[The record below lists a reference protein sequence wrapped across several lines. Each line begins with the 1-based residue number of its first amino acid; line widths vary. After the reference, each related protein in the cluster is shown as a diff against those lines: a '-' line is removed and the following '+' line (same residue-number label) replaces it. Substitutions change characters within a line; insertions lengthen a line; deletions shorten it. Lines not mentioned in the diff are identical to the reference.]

1 MTGAQPIGGRALL
14 VLGDLVTDVVALHAK
29 PLSPDTDTAARIAVR
44 PGGSAANTAAWAAH
58 AGAQVRLLAR
68 VGADSVDWHREA
80 LARGGV
86 ETCLRVDPDRP
97 TAVVIDLVDG
107 AGERTFVTDRGA
119 SGALGPS
126 DWEDSLLDGVGRLH
140 LSGYLLF
147 GAEGRALA
155 EVAVAA
161 ARARGIGVSV
171 DPASSGFLREFGAER
186 FLGLLGGVLFSGVDL
201 LLPNLDEAR
210 VLTGQADPAAA
221 ARALSAH
228 CGCRVALKLGAAGAL
243 LAEGGAL
250 LGPVPAP
257 EVVPLDSTGA
267 GDAFAGGLL
276 AALLAGGSLS
286 AAAAA
291 GCRLGAAAVVAV
303 GGRPGADSTHA

>member
-1 MTGAQPIGGRALL
+1 M
-14 VLGDLVTDVVALHAK
+14 VGDLVTDVVALHAK
-29 PLSPDTDTAARIAVR
+29 PLTPDTDTAARISVR

-58 AGAQVRLLAR
+58 AGARVRLLAR
-68 VGADSVDWHREA
+68 VGADSADWHREA

-86 ETCLRVDPDRP
+86 ETCLRVDPDRS

-119 SGALGPS
+119 SGVLGPS

-171 DPASSGFLREFGAER
+171 DPASSGFLCEIGAER
-186 FLGLLGGVLFSGVDL
+186 FLGLLGGVDL

-221 ARALSAH
+221 AQALSAH
-228 CGCRVALKLGAAGAL
+228 CGCQVALKLGAAGAL

-303 GGRPGADSTHA
+303 GGRPGADSTHV

>member
-1 MTGAQPIGGRALL
+1 MTSDQALL
-14 VLGDLVTDVVALHAK
+14 VLGDLVTDVVALHAE
-29 PLSPDTDTAARIAVR
+29 PLTPDTDTSARIAVR

-68 VGADSVDWHREA
+68 VGADSEDWHREA
-80 LARGGV
+80 LVRGGV
-86 ETCLRVDPDRP
+86 EACLRVDPERP

-155 EVAVAA
+155 AVAVAV

-171 DPASSGFLREFGAER
+171 DPASSGFLREFGADR
-186 FLGLLGGVLFSGVDL
+186 FLALLGGVDL

-210 VLTGQADPAAA
+210 VLTGQADPAIA
-221 ARALSAH
+221 ARVLSAR
-228 CGCRVALKLGAAGAL
+228 CDCLVALKLGAAGAL
-243 LAEGGAL
+243 LAERGAL

-257 EVVPLDSTGA
+257 AAVPLDSTGA

-276 AALLAGGSLS
+276 AALLADASPS
-286 AAAAA
+286 VAVAA
-291 GCRLGAAAVVAV
+291 GCRLGATAVVAV
-303 GGRPGADSTHA
+303 GGRPGAVSTH

>member
-1 MTGAQPIGGRALL
+1 MTTAQVTPAQALL
-14 VLGDLVTDVVALHAK
+14 VVGDLVTDVVALHAK
-29 PLSPDTDTAARIAVR
+29 PLSPDTDTSARIAVR

-58 AGAQVRLLAR
+58 AGVPARLLSR
-68 VGADSVDWHREA
+68 VGADSADWHREA

-86 ETCLRVDPDRP
+86 ETCLRVDRDRP

-126 DWEDSLLDGVGRLH
+126 DWQDALLDGVGRMH

-155 EVAVAA
+155 AVAVAA

-171 DPASSGFLREFGAER
+171 DPASSGFLREFGADR
-186 FLGLLGGVLFSGVDL
+186 FLALLGGVDL

-210 VLTGQADPAAA
+210 ALTGQSDPSIA
-221 ARALSAH
+221 ARVLSARCH
-228 CGCRVALKLGAAGAL
+228 CLVALKLGSAGAL
-243 LAEGGAL
+243 LAEHGAL
-250 LGPVPAP
+250 LGRVPAP
-257 EVVPLDSTGA
+257 AAVPLDSTGA

-276 AALLAGGSLS
+276 AALLDGADPA

-291 GCRLGAAAVVAV
+291 GCRLGATAVLAV
-303 GGRPGADSTHA
+303 GGRPAAATAH

>member
-1 MTGAQPIGGRALL
+1 MTSDQALL
-14 VLGDLVTDVVALHAK
+14 VVGDLVTDVVALHAK
-29 PLSPDTDTAARIAVR
+29 PLSPDTDTSARIAVR

-58 AGAQVRLLAR
+58 AGAPVRLLAR
-68 VGADSVDWHREA
+68 VGADSADWHREA
-80 LARGGV
+80 LVRAGV
-86 ETCLRVDPDRP
+86 EARLRVDRDRP

-171 DPASSGFLREFGAER
+171 DPASSGFLREFGADR
-186 FLGLLGGVLFSGVDL
+186 FLALLGGVDL

-210 VLTGQADPAAA
+210 ELTGQADPAIA
-221 ARALSAH
+221 ARVLSAR
-228 CGCRVALKLGAAGAL
+228 CDCLVALKLGAAGAL
-243 LAEGGAL
+243 LAERAAL
-250 LGPVPAP
+250 LGTVPAP
-257 EVVPLDSTGA
+257 AAVPLDSTGA

-276 AALLAGGSLS
+276 AALLAGVEP
-286 AAAAA
+286 AVAAAA
-291 GCRLGAAAVVAV
+291 GCRLGARAVVAV
-303 GGRPGADSTHA
+303 GGRPQAVSTR

>member
-1 MTGAQPIGGRALL
+1 M
-14 VLGDLVTDVVALHAK
+14 VGDLVTDVVALHAK
-29 PLSPDTDTAARIAVR
+29 PLTPDTDTAARIAVR

-58 AGAQVRLLAR
+58 AGVRVRLLAR
-68 VGADSVDWHREA
+68 VGADSADWHREA

-97 TAVVIDLVDG
+97 TAVVIVLVDG

-147 GAEGRALA
+147 GAEGRELA
-155 EVAVAA
+155 VVAVQA

-186 FLGLLGGVLFSGVDL
+186 FLALLDGVDL
-201 LLPNLDEAR
+201 LLPNLDEALA
-210 VLTGQADPAAA
+210 LTGQADPVAA

-243 LAEGGAL
+243 LAEHGTL

-257 EVVPLDSTGA
+257 AVVPLDSTGA

-303 GGRPGADSTHA
+303 GGRPGLTAPTRSADTAPMLECSSFC

>member
-1 MTGAQPIGGRALL
+1 LTTDQVTSAPALL
-14 VLGDLVTDVVALHAK
+14 VVGDLVTDVVALHAK
-29 PLSPDTDTAARIAVR
+29 PLTPDTDTAARIAVR
-44 PGGSAANTAAWAAH
+44 PGGSAANTAAWAAR
-58 AGAQVRLLAR
+58 AGARVRLLAR
-68 VGADSVDWHREA
+68 VGADSADWHREA
-80 LARGGV
+80 LVRSGV
-86 ETCLRVDPDRP
+86 ETCLRVDRDRP

-147 GAEGRALA
+147 GAEGRELA
-155 EVAVAA
+155 VVAVEA

-186 FLGLLGGVLFSGVDL
+186 FLALLGGVLFSGVDL

-228 CGCRVALKLGAAGAL
+228 CACRVALKLGAAGAL
-243 LAEGGAL
+243 LAEHGAL
-250 LGPVPAP
+250 LGAVPAP
-257 EVVPLDSTGA
+257 VVVPLDSTGA

-276 AALLAGGSLS
+276 AALLAGAAPA

-291 GCRLGAAAVVAV
+291 GCRLGAAAVLAV
-303 GGRPGADSTHA
+303 GGRPGAVSTH